1 MFSTR
6 RVCQGSVGAIRADAS
21 LGDLQSLLSQ
31 LSGYRG
37 SQAVVLMGGESFIR
51 RIIQAA
57 IDFNVGQDY
66 IWLVA
71 SEWEFTEQ
79 ELKTLIPNN
88 YQLKVNIFLHV
99 YYLFLLASFFMLVST

>member
-1 MFSTR
+1 MTFSDYLKLSKFTIFPTH
-6 RVCQGSVGAIRADAS
+6 RVCQGSVGTISADAS
-21 LGDLQSLLSQ
+21 LGDLQTLLGQ

-57 IDFNVGQDY
+57 VDFNVGQDY

-71 SEWEFTEQ
+71 SEWEFTTE

-88 YQLKVNIFLHV
+88 YQLKVNYTI
-99 YYLFLLASFFMLVST
+99 